1 MEQLSLNSLKNFLGN
16 QGVELSEKQFL
27 QLEGF
32 ASMLYTYSGRM
43 SLVSAADRD
52 NLVRRHFLE
61 CFFYVK
67 NLLMVFPSQA
77 RLVDMGTGG
86 GLPGVI
92 LSIIFPEND
101 IVLLESVRKKS
112 LFLKKVKEELSL
124 SYTVVNERI
133 ERVESRF
140 FKSFDVVTARALAA
154 LPLLMRYAFPLLREG
169 GQLHVIKGRD
179 YEQEMAGL
187 SGYALRVVEPG
198 KEWRALGDYLAYRKY
213 LIIGKNDEDGI

>member
-1 MEQLSLNSLKNFLGN
+1 MEQLSLQSLNEFLES
-16 QGVELSEKQFL
+16 QGIGLSEKQFL

-43 SLVSAADRD
+43 SLVSAADRG

-67 NLLMVFPSQA
+67 NLLTLFPPRA

-92 LSIIFPEND
+92 LSIVFPEND
-101 IVLLESVRKKS
+101 IVLLESVRKKT

-133 ERVESRF
+133 ERLEPRF
-140 FKSFDVVTARALAA
+140 FKSFDIVTARALAA
-154 LPLLMRYAFPLLREG
+154 LPLLVRYAFPLLRDG

-179 YEQEMAGL
+179 YEREMVGL
-187 SGYALRVVEPG
+187 SGHALRVVEPG
-198 KEWRALGDYLAYRKY
+198 DAWLALGDYLAHRKY
-213 LIIGKNDEDGI
+213 LIIGKKDEDGI